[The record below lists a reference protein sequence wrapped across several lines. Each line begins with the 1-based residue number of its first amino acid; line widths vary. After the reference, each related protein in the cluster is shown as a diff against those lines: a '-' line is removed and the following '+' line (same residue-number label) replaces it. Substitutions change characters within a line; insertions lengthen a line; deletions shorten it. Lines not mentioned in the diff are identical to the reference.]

1 MRADLGY
8 GRTSAGPEDCYRSG
22 IMKAYA
28 LSGEYS
34 ECGPILDGKKEG
46 YWTKKYKDVERVSYY
61 LCKNG
66 VPSCYVFFSFPN
78 GDPRIKYSGE
88 PRANEK

>member
-22 IMKAYA
+22 ITKAYG

-34 ECGPILDGKKEG
+34 EWGPIQDGKKEG
-46 YWTKKYKDVERVSYY
+46 YWTKKYKDVETV
-61 LCKNG
+61 
-66 VPSCYVFFSFPN
+66 CY
-78 GDPRIKYSGE
+78 
-88 PRANEK
+88 